1 MPCFE
6 QLTDRIYRLKVPFE
20 NIYTSVFLVEYEDGY
35 MLVDCATT
43 ASDAELILSAIDN
56 EKIDRSHITHILL
69 THVHGDHAGGF
80 RYLLPY
86 LPNATVCAG
95 SRYAADRLGL
105 ERFLLLSDGQSVADG
120 IEAVTLPGH
129 SSDSVGYLD
138 TESMILITGDAV
150 QLCGVGRYG
159 CGVGDIDAYL
169 ASLDKIEEMEL
180 DRIIASHDYYPYGAV
195 AEGRE
200 DINRYLSDSRAYAE
214 YILRECKANA
224 EKGVVDSY
232 DVCDLIRA
240 KNAEADPSIPPLQ
253 VSTVAECMKKY
264 M

>member
-1 MPCFE
+1 MPYFE
-6 QLTDRIYRLKVPFE
+6 QLTYRIFRLKVPFE
-20 NIYTSVFLVEYEDGY
+20 NIFTTVFLISYEDGY

-43 ASDAELILSAIDN
+43 AEDAEIILGAADSMG
-56 EKIDRSHITHILL
+56 IDRNKITHILL
-69 THVHGDHAGGF
+69 THAHGDHAGGL
-80 RYLLPY
+80 RHLMPK

-105 ERFLLLSDGQSVADG
+105 ERFLLLSDGQRVADG
-120 IEAVTLPGH
+120 IDAVSLSGH

-138 TESMILITGDAV
+138 TESMTLITGDAV

-169 ASLDKIEEMEL
+169 ATLEKIAGMKL
-180 DRIIASHDYYPYGAV
+180 DRIIVSHDYYPHGAV

-214 YILRECKANA
+214 HILRECKANA

-232 DVCDLIRA
+232 AVCDLIRA